1 MSHLMTLALFIL
13 AFAAI
18 LGPLVA
24 LHEWGH
30 YIIARIC
37 GVKVLTYSIGFG
49 PKLASWTS
57 KKSGI
62 DYRISA
68 LPLGGYVKM
77 LDERE
82 GEVAEEERHL
92 AFNNQHPLKKIAI
105 VAAGPVM
112 NFIIAIVLFWVL
124 FLVPTEQLNTRIGS
138 VLPDTPAAVVNLP
151 IGDRVVAV
159 DGHEVKT
166 WEEINYRLADRMGET
181 GAVSLSLQ
189 KVAQQTQDLED
200 RSTEATN
207 NKATGTSAAA
217 NSTDTNLLKN
227 SRSEATISVENN
239 TGVYSQVS
247 QVEIPIENYMQGSQS
262 GKDTL
267 TSLGIMPW
275 QPTIEPVIAHL
286 TEEGAA
292 YRQGMKVGDK
302 ILAINGRPVEDWIE
316 TTRIIRDNPE
326 TLLNITVARKNEQ
339 GQSQQVD
346 LQIMPQGKK
355 GSMGQQYGQIGAGV
369 NPVEVPDEYKTM
381 VSYDPVTAVTK
392 AFAKTGQLA
401 KMTLNSLG
409 KMITGKVGLDNLSG
423 PITIAVISKQ
433 SFEISWETVLSNAG
447 IISLSL
453 AVLNL
458 LPIPVLDGGHL
469 LYYLIELIRGKPV
482 PEKMQIIGFNIGF
495 LFLIGFM
502 ILAITNDFSRYF

>member
-1 MSHLMTLALFIL
+1 MSQLMTLALFLL

-30 YIIARIC
+30 YIVARLC

-57 KKSGI
+57 KKTGT

-82 GEVAEEERHL
+82 GEVAEEEKHL

-105 VAAGPVM
+105 VAAGPLM
-112 NFIIAIVLFWVL
+112 NFIIAIALFWVL
-124 FLVPTEQLNTRIGS
+124 FLVPSEQLNTRIGS
-138 VLPDTPAAVVNLP
+138 VLPQTPAATVNLP
-151 IGDRVVAV
+151 KGDKIVAV
-159 DGHEVKT
+159 DGHNVQT

-181 GAVSLSLQ
+181 GAVSLALQ
-189 KVAQQTQDLED
+189 KVAASPEGSAND
-200 RSTEATN
+200 STSEKSSSVYAQ
-207 NKATGTSAAA
+207 A
-217 NSTDTNLLKN
+217 N
-227 SRSEATISVENN
+227 EVE
-239 TGVYSQVS
+239 V
-247 QVEIPIENYMQGSQS
+247 PIDNFMQGTQS

-267 TSLGIMPW
+267 TSLGVLPW
-275 QPTIEPVIAHL
+275 QPQIEPVIGQL
-286 TEEGAA
+286 SEDGAA
-292 YRQGMKVGDK
+292 IRQGMKVGDK
-302 ILAINGRPVEDWIE
+302 IVAINSEPVEDWLVV
-316 TTRIIRDNPE
+316 TRIIRDNPE
-326 TLLNITVARKNEQ
+326 TLLNFTVLRENEQ
-339 GQSQQVD
+339 GESREVQ

-355 GSMGQQYGQIGAGV
+355 GSAGQQYGQIGAGIAPIEIV
-369 NPVEVPDEYKTM
+369 VPDDYKTM
-381 VSYDPVTAVTK
+381 VSYDPITAIGK

-401 KMTLNSLG
+401 TMTLNSMG

-433 SFEISWETVLSNAG
+433 SFEISWEQVLANAG

-469 LYYLIELIRGKPV
+469 LYYLIELIRGRPV
-482 PEKMQIIGFNIGF
+482 SERMQIIGFNLGF
-495 LFLIGFM
+495 LFLLGFM

>member
-1 MSHLMTLALFIL
+1 MSQLMTLALFLL

-30 YIIARIC
+30 YIVARLC

-57 KKSGI
+57 KKTGT

-82 GEVAEEERHL
+82 GAVAEEEKHL

-105 VAAGPVM
+105 VAAGPMM
-112 NFIIAIVLFWVL
+112 NFVIAIALFWVL
-124 FLVPTEQLNTRIGS
+124 FLVPSEQLNTRIGS
-138 VLPDTPAAVVNLP
+138 ILPETPAATVNLP
-151 IGDRVVAV
+151 KGDKIVAV
-159 DGHEVKT
+159 DGYEVQT

-181 GAVSLSLQ
+181 GTVSLALQ
-189 KVAQQTQDLED
+189 QVLE
-200 RSTEATN
+200 STEAKEGVSTAE
-207 NKATGTSAAA
+207 KASSIYAQ
-217 NSTDTNLLKN
+217 STEVD
-227 SRSEATISVENN
+227 V
-239 TGVYSQVS
+239 
-247 QVEIPIENYMQGSQS
+247 PIDNFMQGTQS

-267 TSLGIMPW
+267 TSLGVMPW
-275 QPTIEPVIAHL
+275 QPKIEPVIGQL
-286 TEEGAA
+286 SEEGAA
-292 YRQGMKVGDK
+292 IRQGMKVGDR
-302 ILAINGRPVEDWIE
+302 IVAINDQPVEDWLMA
-316 TTRIIRDNPE
+316 TRIIRDSPE
-326 TLLNITVARKNEQ
+326 ILLNFTVIRKDEQ
-339 GQSQQVD
+339 GQSQELE

-355 GSMGQQYGQIGAGV
+355 GPAGQLYGQIGAGIAPIDIV
-369 NPVEVPDEYKTM
+369 VPDDYKTM
-381 VSYDPVTAVTK
+381 VSYDPITAIGK

-401 KMTLNSLG
+401 TMTLNSMG

-433 SFEISWETVLSNAG
+433 SFEISWEQVLANAG

-469 LYYLIELIRGKPV
+469 LYYFIELIRGRPV
-482 PEKMQIIGFNIGF
+482 SERMQIIGFNIGL
-495 LFLIGFM
+495 LFLLGFM